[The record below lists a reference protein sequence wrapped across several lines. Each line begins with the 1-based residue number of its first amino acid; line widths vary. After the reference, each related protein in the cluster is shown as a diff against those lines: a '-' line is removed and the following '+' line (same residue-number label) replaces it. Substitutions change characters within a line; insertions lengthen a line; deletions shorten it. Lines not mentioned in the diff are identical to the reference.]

1 MKKVLY
7 LISIVVVLFLVSA
20 FVPINTSKKNSIE
33 ISGIIK
39 SISESG
45 VNDLVF
51 ELENDK
57 IRYYINRGLENK
69 FEIEESKI
77 NFVGKKTT
85 LNYAKS
91 WTPFAPF
98 GTTNKHI
105 VQISIEN
112 KVVYSEFE

>member
-1 MKKVLY
+1 M
-7 LISIVVVLFLVSA
+7 
-20 FVPINTSKKNSIE
+20 NTSKKSSVE

-39 SISESG
+39 SISKGG

-57 IRYYINRGLENK
+57 IKYYINRGLENK
-69 FEIEESKI
+69 FEIEKSKI

-85 LNYAKS
+85 LNYANS
-91 WTPFAPF
+91 WTPLAPF

-105 VQISIEN
+105 IQISIEN
-112 KVVYSEFE
+112 KIVYSEFE